1 MIETLE
7 TARRR
12 LDFLLYG
19 YVLMPDH
26 WHGLIWTGYPV
37 TISDAIHDV
46 KKVSALKLHRLRG
59 TQGPVWQHQFWD
71 RFVPHT
77 REFGER
83 LEYMHLNP
91 VRKGLVSKPEQW
103 RWSSYNNFALDPA
116 TVRACAIEVD
126 YVSLQSNT
134 GRDLTENPT
143 VRKGLRGY

>member
-1 MIETLE
+1 MCSEYPLLIETLE

-19 YVLMPDH
+19 HVLMPDH
-26 WHGLIWTGYPV
+26 WHGLIWTGYPL

-46 KKVSALKLHRLRG
+46 KKVSALKPHRLRG
-59 TQGPVWQHQFWD
+59 TQGPVWQHQFRD
-71 RFVPHT
+71 RFVRHA

-103 RWSSYNNFALDPA
+103 RWSSYNSF
-116 TVRACAIEVD
+116 
-126 YVSLQSNT
+126 
-134 GRDLTENPT
+134 LTRPSDRE
-143 VRKGLRGY
+143 GLRNSG